1 MIRAFVGQRGLIMLV
16 DLHTHT
22 QYSYDAEPG
31 SVEDNVRAAIEN
43 GISVL
48 GFTEHVDFFRKA
60 EHIIADV
67 AQERED
73 ILRCRETYGDQI
85 KLLIGVELG
94 QPHGNPAA
102 AEQFLSEHTFD
113 YCIGSLHAMPN
124 DLDLYFHKYAELD
137 CDQLLQEYFD
147 EVEHMVEYGGFQVLG
162 HIDYPLRVMKLPDN
176 HPTFAG
182 YMDRVEPIL
191 RKVIDKGIALESN
204 AKSLHGWQKQVG
216 PEDFVLKRYRE
227 LGGDM
232 LSVGSDSH
240 SPKTMGSGVQQAMD
254 RLRALGFSH
263 VTYFEEGRPHRLP
276 L

>member
-1 MIRAFVGQRGLIMLV
+1 MLV

-22 QYSYDAEPG
+22 QYSYDADPG

-73 ILRCRETYGDQI
+73 ILRCREKYGDQI

-102 AEQFLSEHTFD
+102 AEKFLSEHTFD
-113 YCIGSLHAMPN
+113 YRIGSLHAMPN

-137 CDQLLQEYFD
+137 CDQLLHEYFD
-147 EVEHMVEYGGFQVLG
+147 EVERMVDYGGFQVLG

-240 SPKTMGSGVQQAMD
+240 SPATMGSGVQQAMD
-254 RLRALGFSH
+254 RLRALGFTH